1 MPSQPMRGILIRS
14 LWRSEFPPPTPI
26 RSTVLETGD
35 LKMDYRVRA
44 GDIPEDQTTAM
55 MESYSAKL
63 PTSFFLG
70 AALTSILGSLLLKTN
85 GKDHHALFVGQW
97 AAPFL
102 LLGIYNKMVKQHGSD
117 AHVNH
122 ESGIA
127 A

>member
-1 MPSQPMRGILIRS
+1 
-14 LWRSEFPPPTPI
+14 
-26 RSTVLETGD
+26 
-35 LKMDYRVRA
+35 MDYRVRA
-44 GDIPEDQTTAM
+44 GDIPEDQTTAL

-70 AALTSILGSLLLKTN
+70 AAAASIVGSLLLKAN
-85 GKDHHALFVGQW
+85 GKDHHALFIGQW

-117 AHVNH
+117 AETGR
-122 ESGIA
+122 ESLTA